1 MVIALSYY
9 FSEERT
15 VVELRHLR
23 YFVAVA
29 EELHFGRAAKRLHIV
44 QPTLSAQIIRLEGE
58 LGVPLFY
65 RTKRRVELTSAGEAF
80 LPEARRTLE
89 GSERAIR
96 EARRAASGET
106 GRLTIGLVGSATYS
120 VLTEVLLGV
129 YRERF
134 PDVTL
139 APREMNTVDQVEALH
154 EGTIEVGFLRPPS
167 GFDAKDLKLD
177 VFIREPMV
185 AVLPKDHRLATL
197 KLVPLKALAGEPF
210 VLPSREREPGFNEQ
224 VTRACQDA
232 GFAPKVAQE
241 VTEMQ
246 VGLSLTASGM
256 GMVGLLPA
264 SIRNIKAAGITFK
277 KLAKPVPEMDL
288 YVAWRPETLSPAA
301 RAFLNVAAQVAR
313 RQF

>member
-1 MVIALSYY
+1 M
-9 FSEERT
+9 

-44 QPTLSAQIIRLEGE
+44 QPTLSAQIVRLEEE

-65 RTKRRVELTSAGEAF
+65 RTKRRVELTSAGTAF

-89 GSERAIR
+89 QSERAIR

-106 GRLTIGLVGSATYS
+106 GRLAIGLVGSATYS
-120 VLTEVLLGV
+120 VLTEVLSV

-134 PDVTL
+134 PDVIL
-139 APREMNTVDQVEALH
+139 APREMNTVGQVEALR
-154 EGTIEVGFLRPPS
+154 EGTIEVGFLRPAS
-167 GFDAKDLKLD
+167 GFEAQDLRLE

-185 AVLPKDHRLATL
+185 VVLPKDHRLATL
-197 KLVPLKALAGEPF
+197 KLVPLEALAAEPF

-224 VTRACQDA
+224 VTRACQEA
-232 GFAPKVAQE
+232 GFTPTVVQE

-246 VGLSLTASGM
+246 VGLGLGAAGL
-256 GMVGLLPA
+256 GVVGLLP
-264 SIRNIKAAGITFK
+264 SSVRNITASGIVFK

-288 YVAWRPETLSPAA
+288 SVAWRPEALSPAA
-301 RAFLNVAAQVAR
+301 RAFLDAAARIAR
-313 RQF
+313 RRF